1 MDASS
6 RPGRPPSIPELVTQ
20 AENFAFNVNIP
31 LRHWIRTAETLCQ
44 EAAFAMSDSDYGR
57 AYMMLYRHSI
67 LVLNYMSTHPEY
79 KDPLGRKS
87 VKALQ
92 ARIGDVIQELEMLKP
107 AIEGSRQEWERMKPA
122 KPRHSISTDGAGS
135 SYPGYA
141 SRAARDPTLQR
152 QTTVLDA
159 AEHQDLAVDLA
170 QEEVERRTRV
180 RRTNKDSYKSR
191 TTSLR
196 PYFDSWRNDY
206 LGKTDDVDLQ
216 QQMAA
221 VRNNLDRNAEA
232 ANEAGHNNQ
241 GLSDSGRYHY
251 PSVSKSRPIDLEREQ
266 HPVVPPKFPALV
278 PERPPKEP
286 TRTWQAGEEPP
297 VPPPNYNHSSR
308 PTIPPKAPLSA
319 PVVPKKERL
328 TFKPGAYLEN
338 GDPIRSMF
346 IPSKLRRTFLEIAA
360 KNTAAGLEMCGILC
374 GSPVNNALFVRCLI
388 IPDQVCTSDTVE
400 TVNEGTLAEYCMNED
415 LLVLGWI
422 HTHPTQTCF
431 MSSRDLHTH
440 AGYQIMM
447 AESVAIVC
455 APKFKPSYGIFRL
468 THPPG
473 LNHILDCKQTST
485 FHPHSLDNLYCETEH
500 PTGHVYES
508 DKMPFEVKDL
518 RTQ

>member
-1 MDASS
+1 
-6 RPGRPPSIPELVTQ
+6 
-20 AENFAFNVNIP
+20 
-31 LRHWIRTAETLCQ
+31 
-44 EAAFAMSDSDYGR
+44 MSDSDYGR
-57 AYMMLYRHSI
+57 AYMMLYRHSV
-67 LVLNYMSTHPEY
+67 LVVNYLATHPEY

-107 AIEGSRQEWERMKPA
+107 AIESSRLEWERMRPEKPSRQQPA
-122 KPRHSISTDGAGS
+122 STDGATA
-135 SYPGYA
+135 SYAGF
-141 SRAARDPTLQR
+141 AAQDPTLQR
-152 QTTVLDA
+152 QTTILDA
-159 AEHQDLAVDLA
+159 AEHQELAVDLA
-170 QEEVERRTRV
+170 QQELDRRTRV
-180 RRTNKDSYKSR
+180 RRTKQDSYSAR

-206 LGKTDDVDLQ
+206 LHNKADDVDLQ

-232 ANEAGHNNQ
+232 QQDTDPYGQSRSHTGQ
-241 GLSDSGRYHY
+241 YSY
-251 PSVSKSRPIDLEREQ
+251 PSVSKSRPIDLQRDHQ
-266 HPVVPPKFPALV
+266 PAIPPKFPALV
-278 PERPPKEP
+278 PERPPKEAP
-286 TRTWQAGEEPP
+286 QTWHASEAPP
-297 VPPPNYNHSSR
+297 VPPPNYNQASA
-308 PTIPPKAPLSA
+308 PALPPKAPLSA
-319 PVVPKKERL
+319 PAVPKKERL

-346 IPSKLRRTFLEIAA
+346 IPSKLRRTFLDIAA

-400 TVNEGTLAEYCMNED
+400 TVNEGTMAEYCMNED

-447 AESVAIVC
+447 PESIAIVC
-455 APKFKPSYGIFRL
+455 APKFDPSYVLFL
-468 THPPG
+468 TK
-473 LNHILDCKQTST
+473 HI
-485 FHPHSLDNLYCETEH
+485 
-500 PTGHVYES
+500 GV
-508 DKMPFEVKDL
+508 
-518 RTQ
+518 

>member
-6 RPGRPPSIPELVTQ
+6 VMRPGKPPSIQELVAQ

-44 EAAFAMSDSDYGR
+44 EAAFAMSDTDYGR
-57 AYMMLYRHSI
+57 AYMMLYRHSV
-67 LVLNYMSTHPEY
+67 LVLNYLATHPEY

-107 AIEGSRQEWERMKPA
+107 AIEGSRQEWERMQPEKPQY
-122 KPRHSISTDGAGS
+122 PVSTTDGAAS
-135 SYPGYA
+135 SYTGY
-141 SRAARDPTLQR
+141 AARDPTLRR
-152 QTTVLDA
+152 QTTILDA

-170 QEEVERRTRV
+170 QEELERRTRV
-180 RRTNKDSYKSR
+180 RRTKQDNFNSR

-196 PYFDSWRNDY
+196 PYFESWRNDY
-206 LGKTDDVDLQ
+206 LGRTEDVDLQ

-221 VRNNLDRNAEA
+221 VRSNLDRNAA
-232 ANEAGHNNQ
+232 ASSDADAPE
-241 GLSDSGRYHY
+241 GLSDARQYHY
-251 PSVSKSRPIDLEREQ
+251 PSVSRSRPIELEREQ
-266 HPVVPPKFPALV
+266 QPAVPPKFPALV
-278 PERPPKEP
+278 PERPPKEVAQ
-286 TRTWQAGEEPP
+286 TWHAGDEPP
-297 VPPPNYNHSSR
+297 VPPPNYNTSSGPAR
-308 PTIPPKAPLSA
+308 PPKAALSA
-319 PVVPKKERL
+319 PEVPKKERL

-346 IPSKLRRTFLEIAA
+346 IPSKLRRTFLEVAA

-388 IPDQVCTSDTVE
+388 IPDQKCTSDTVE

-447 AESVAIVC
+447 PESVAIVC

-485 FHPHSLDNLYCETEH
+485 FHPHSIDNLYCETEH

-508 DKMPFEVKDL
+508 DKLPFYVQDL

>member
-1 MDASS
+1 MDVSS
-6 RPGRPPSIPELVTQ
+6 TMRPGRPPSIQELVAH

-57 AYMMLYRHSI
+57 AYMMLYRHSV
-67 LVLNYMSTHPEY
+67 LVLNYLVMHPEY

-107 AIEGSRQEWERMKPA
+107 AIEASRQEWERMRPEKRQRP
-122 KPRHSISTDGAGS
+122 ISTDGAAS
-135 SYPGYA
+135 SYAGF
-141 SRAARDPTLQR
+141 AAQDPTLQR
-152 QTTVLDA
+152 QTTILDA

-170 QEEVERRTRV
+170 QEELDRRTRV
-180 RRTNKDSYKSR
+180 RRTKQDSYNSR
-191 TTSLR
+191 TKSLR

-206 LGKTDDVDLQ
+206 LSKTEDVDLQ
-216 QQMAA
+216 EQMAA
-221 VRNNLDRNAEA
+221 VRNNLDRNTEA
-232 ANEAGHNNQ
+232 VNKADSYGQ
-241 GLSDSGRYHY
+241 GLSSTGKYHY
-251 PSVSKSRPIDLEREQ
+251 PSVSRPQPIDAQCEQ
-266 HPVVPPKFPALV
+266 QPAVPPKFPALV
-278 PERPPKEP
+278 PQRPPKEAP
-286 TRTWQAGEEPP
+286 QRWHANEEPP
-297 VPPPNYNHSSR
+297 VPPPNYNQSVG
-308 PTIPPKAPLSA
+308 PTLPPKAPLSA
-319 PVVPKKERL
+319 PAVPKKERL

-346 IPSKLRRTFLEIAA
+346 IPSKLRRTFLDIAA
-360 KNTAAGLEMCGILC
+360 KNTNAGLEMCGILC
-374 GSPVNNALFVRCLI
+374 GSPVNNALFVRCLV
-388 IPDQVCTSDTVE
+388 IPDQKCTSDTVE

-447 AESVAIVC
+447 PESVAIVC
-455 APKFKPSYGIFRL
+455 APKFNPSYGIFRL

-473 LNHILDCKQTST
+473 LNHVLDCKQTST
-485 FHPHSLDNLYCETEH
+485 FHPHSIDNLYCETEH

-508 DKMPFEVKDL
+508 DKLPFEVQDL